1 MSFKE
6 KLKESNV
13 DGWEVSKAAMGFVA
27 GSAVSATVDGVL
39 AMVAPKGTKPIWKAV
54 NKVGSWIIG
63 WVACQSIV
71 DKIYTNVDKM
81 KAEVEGEIKTK
92 TEVDSEDDWDEME
105 VDDLD

>member
-1 MSFKE
+1 MSFKD

-13 DGWEVSKAAMGFVA
+13 DGWEVSKAAMAFVA

-39 AMVAPKGTKPIWKAV
+39 DMVAPKGTKPIWKAV

-81 KAEVEGEIKTK
+81 KAEVEGETK
-92 TEVDSEDDWDEME
+92 TEVDSEDECDEME

>member
-1 MSFKE
+1 MLG
-6 KLKESNV
+6 LKR
-13 DGWEVSKAAMGFVA
+13 GTVA
-27 GSAVSATVDGVL
+27 LFPHSVDGVL
-39 AMVAPKGTKPIWKAV
+39 DMVAPKGTKPIWKAV

-81 KAEVEGEIKTK
+81 KAEVEGETK
-92 TEVDSEDDWDEME
+92 TEVDSEDECDEWE

>member
-1 MSFKE
+1 MSFKD

-39 AMVAPKGTKPIWKAV
+39 DMVAPKGTKPIWKAV
-54 NKVGSWIIG
+54 NKVGGWIIG
-63 WVACQSIV
+63 WVAGQAVV
-71 DKIYTNVDKM
+71 DKIYTNIDKM
-81 KAEVEGEIKTK
+81 KAEVEGEA
-92 TEVDSEDDWDEME
+92 EVDSEDECDEME

>member
-1 MSFKE
+1 MSFKD

-13 DGWEVSKAAMGFVA
+13 NGWEVSKAAMGFIA

-39 AMVAPKGTKPIWKAV
+39 DMVAPKGTKPIWKAV
-54 NKVGSWIIG
+54 NKVGSYIIG
-63 WVACQSIV
+63 WVACQSVV

-81 KAEVEGEIKTK
+81 RAEVEGE
-92 TEVDSEDDWDEME
+92 TEVDSEDECDEME

>member
-1 MSFKE
+1 MSFKD

-13 DGWEVSKAAMGFVA
+13 DGWEVSKAALGFVA

-39 AMVAPKGTKPIWKAV
+39 DMVAPKGTKPIWKAV

-63 WVACQSIV
+63 WVAGQAVV
-71 DKIYTNVDKM
+71 DKIYTNIDKM
-81 KAEVEGEIKTK
+81 KAEVEGEA
-92 TEVDSEDDWDEME
+92 EVDSEDECDEME

>member
-1 MSFKE
+1 MSFKD

-13 DGWEVSKAAMGFVA
+13 DGWEFSKAAMGFVA

-39 AMVAPKGTKPIWKAV
+39 DMVAPKGTKPVWKAV
-54 NKVGSWIIG
+54 NKIGSLIIG

-81 KAEVEGEIKTK
+81 KAEVEGETKTK

>member
-1 MSFKE
+1 MSLMSFKD

-39 AMVAPKGTKPIWKAV
+39 DMVAPKGTKPIWKAV
-54 NKVGSWIIG
+54 NKVGGWIIG
-63 WVACQSIV
+63 WVAGQAVV
-71 DKIYTNVDKM
+71 DKIYTNIDKM
-81 KAEVEGEIKTK
+81 KAEVEGEA
-92 TEVDSEDDWDEME
+92 EVDSEDECDEME

>member
-1 MSFKE
+1 MSFKD

-39 AMVAPKGTKPIWKAV
+39 DMVAPKGTKPIWKAV

-63 WVACQSIV
+63 WVAGQAVV

-81 KAEVEGEIKTK
+81 RAEVEGE
-92 TEVDSEDDWDEME
+92 TEVDSEDECDEME